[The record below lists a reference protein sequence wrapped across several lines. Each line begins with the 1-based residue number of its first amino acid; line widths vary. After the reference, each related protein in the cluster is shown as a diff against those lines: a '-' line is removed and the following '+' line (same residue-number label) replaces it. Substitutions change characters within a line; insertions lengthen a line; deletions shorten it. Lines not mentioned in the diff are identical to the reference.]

1 MPIVVRPSRALAG
14 EAGSAPALIVGA
26 DVRMSLREV
35 LDEVSRQA
43 PAVGRRVR
51 DETGAVRRHVN
62 VFVGDEECR
71 RLDGLDTSVAPGTVV
86 HLIGAVSGG

>member
-1 MPIVVRPSRALAG
+1 
-14 EAGSAPALIVGA
+14 
-26 DVRMSLREV
+26 MSKCKHIK
-35 LDEVSRQA
+35 
-43 PAVGRRVR
+43 RVR
-51 DETGAVRRHVN
+51 FDDARSWEYASLDLSPHVN